1 MTNSST
7 IDDAKASL
15 RKEAAAKRSA
25 LTAAARESGAQSLV
39 SHGLDFLPDR
49 GHGTVSGYNRLGD
62 ELDPIFL
69 LSRLAGEG
77 HPIVLPVTP
86 KARARLTFRSWSPGD
101 ELVEGLYGVREPSND
116 ASLKEPT
123 ILLVPLLAFDA
134 NGHRLGYGAGYY
146 DRTLTDLRSKGP
158 PMAIGVAF
166 AEQEVDAV
174 PHDQYDQRL
183 DWILTPDGP
192 RQIEA

>member
-1 MTNSST
+1 MTDSST
-7 IDDAKASL
+7 IDDAKALL
-15 RKEAAAKRSA
+15 RKEAAARRSA
-25 LTAAARESGAQSLV
+25 LTAATRESGAQSLK
-39 SHGLDFLPDR
+39 SFGLDFLPDR
-49 GHGTVSGYNRLGD
+49 SDATVSGFNRLGD
-62 ELDPIFL
+62 ELDPILL

-77 HPIVLPVTP
+77 HSIVLPITP
-86 KARARLTFRSWSPGD
+86 KGRARLTFRCWSPGD
-101 ELVEGLYGVREPSND
+101 VLIEGLYGVREPSEE
-116 ASLKEPT
+116 SPLKEPA

-158 PMAIGVAF
+158 TTAIGVAF
-166 AEQEVDAV
+166 AEQEIDAV

-192 RQIEA
+192 RKIEA

>member
-1 MTNSST
+1 MTDSST
-7 IDDAKASL
+7 IDDAKAEL
-15 RKEAAAKRSA
+15 RKEAAAKRGT
-25 LTAAARESGAQSLV
+25 LTAEMRERSAQRLLSL
-39 SHGLDFLPDR
+39 GLEFLPDR
-49 GHGTVSGYNRLGD
+49 GDATVSGYNRLGD
-62 ELDPIFL
+62 ELDPLLL

-77 HPIVLPVTP
+77 HPIVLPITP
-86 KARARLTFRSWSPGD
+86 KGRARLTFRSWVPGD
-101 ELVEGLYGVREPSND
+101 ELVEGLYGVFEPSND

-134 NGHRLGYGAGYY
+134 HGHRLGYGAGYY

-158 PMAIGVAF
+158 ATAIGMAF

-192 RQIEA
+192 RKIEA